1 VDEKVVKVEVEGVAP
16 QRRIGWW
23 GFQSTSKSAPVIPHA
38 FKKNLSNMIHLEQQC
53 PTISCT

>member
-23 GFQSTSKSAPVIPHA
+23 GFQSTSKSAPAIPHA
-38 FKKNLSNMIHLEQQC
+38 FKKNLSNMIHLG
-53 PTISCT
+53 